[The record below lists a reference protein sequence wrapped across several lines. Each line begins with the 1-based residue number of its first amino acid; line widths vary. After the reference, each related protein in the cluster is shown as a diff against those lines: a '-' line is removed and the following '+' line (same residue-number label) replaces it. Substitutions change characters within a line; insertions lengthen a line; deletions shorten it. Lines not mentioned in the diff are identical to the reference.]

1 MNRKNKISTG
11 TFLRSLI
18 LLVMM
23 GWMGSAWAQD
33 ATTSEPLIYSTDFQ
47 EWDNIDYTSTVN
59 KVVHLKTRYTKEDFT
74 LTLNGVGVD
83 PIGTDA
89 KKFPGYT
96 GYLKTA
102 KYKSEYSKDFPTAIT
117 SKLKS
122 ITRIELIQVATG
134 KQRGIMV
141 SVKGDGDADWTP
153 LHNVSIVKATGEKLS
168 IEVKRTNCQIK
179 FENFNDPKKGRD
191 NNAYIVELKIYG
203 NVSEAVTPKV
213 LKQIRFNKSDDITG
227 KFPIKLVCDDKDQ
240 AILPAGNT
248 FSRPGY
254 TFIGWTN
261 GVRDYKAGDTYTAT
275 DAITQLEAKWE
286 KNSYHL
292 YDSNKAREVEWS
304 FDPAKSPAI
313 NIFKANKQHDLSYTR
328 PVNIYIDEK
337 TQEIQDVALGI
348 NVKSGKV
355 DNTSSIDIK
364 GAQVKAGAKFT
375 IPAIYG
381 MKVAFNASV
390 SIPEVTYQ
398 EDADTYTYTMAE
410 DCNLYDITVTYPV
423 LPDVVTE
430 NEIATDKYSFPNEK
444 KELAGSATIT
454 LNNAH
459 QNTGKRYKPGE
470 IITLSAQPEYG
481 YQIKEFRVKGS
492 DTPLPMQESTDA
504 TTGETIK
511 TATYTVTEGINTL
524 QVVYEHLNL
533 YQVQAQV
540 NDYKSGSI
548 TLKPN
553 YPQFAKEITKADEN
567 GRERVVGKECWYTE
581 GTEVSVSVEGTEGY
595 IVNSWTIDGTT
606 KEQADNLYTFKV
618 GKTATSIAVNLTEG
632 LTGTVVFDYTSAK
645 VNGKTEAYKNAES
658 MPITTISNAK
668 SFTIPTNYTF
678 FKNIDD
684 NSQPTEESW
693 TLEYWVDQDNN
704 HYELGHTY
712 SFSKAKITLIPHFV
726 RNPTSQNN
734 RITNPTI
741 RYDFG
746 RKIHYYDDPDTKEQ
760 RKVCAQAV
768 NIGSNKKPFWTSQ
781 VYVKTLQESIEHEY
795 WRDVAMWCDTGKK
808 GYIRNTDQE
817 EWAAFGPGTTFWIA
831 AGAGTKISMMTYSPI
846 TTTTIDGVVPT
857 LDEART
863 QAERQ
868 KAGDNHRYV
877 YAYTTQNSELRIPI
891 VIGDD
896 YSYYQWFEL
905 ATLAANMMKLHVNV
919 DNKQRGKITGIS
931 ANSKYGAIKQ
941 EDGSYE
947 IRQGDKAKINFER
960 LFGYELDKIVDLK
973 QTDDEG
979 NPKAILQ
986 VNKDGTYTSTEGMT
1000 LKTTEPTA
1008 EEKAAGKRT
1017 RYEVKFS
1024 ITDHRNL
1031 EICFKEKKTYYVTYN
1046 GDPNAM
1052 GSAPQADWVE
1062 AGDAFTIPENRTL
1075 YYEGYTL
1082 DHWEEE
1088 MRTDTQE
1095 TTETPKHYL
1104 IGNIYTAEAKDLV
1117 LYPVFRIN
1125 DFNIFDIDVATTATW
1140 HFAQKDG
1147 APEILYQG
1155 VNGILVTQVENNEK
1169 KIDLKI
1175 DLVGNKDDLKN
1186 GKDGKFDNTNATANR
1201 ENILIN
1207 KESAINF
1214 PATPNCK
1221 VKLTATDKAP
1231 TSVTIAGKKQGD
1243 KGYTVG
1249 DKYIE
1254 VTSVQGASHTAVFS
1268 ANVNAIDFSITYQ
1281 KQIDTERTAIKW
1293 LTCNGVT
1300 LTAEQI
1306 AEQMNQNKYITFK
1319 NVDVW
1324 DSKNNREKVP
1334 ELKGEATTG
1343 GTVSVTKK
1351 PTLTDRNTII
1361 TVTTTGGIV
1370 VATYPVKLV
1379 YQKPS
1384 VGLQFTG
1391 YKIGNQEYKNATSI
1405 AENAQQSGS
1414 IKLNFNHTMNKATIE
1429 SNDKKTYESK
1439 TGTQLVFKYW
1449 DLTPGETYTFN
1460 IPANTLSDIYG
1471 TAYPSD
1477 LSLTL
1482 HIQTKA
1488 SEYQHKRFDYVVKDG
1503 DIDAAITAANAKSGD
1518 DRFYIF
1524 VPDGEYHIGSKNENE
1539 KTDLLKSNISLIGQS
1554 QDGVTIWNQ
1563 PKEEGLRTT
1572 ATLHLDKKATNFY
1585 AQDLKLEN
1593 RFDYWSAGSAGR
1605 AVAFHD
1611 QGNRTIM
1618 KNVSLISYQDTY
1630 FSNNAGADSRAYF
1643 EDCDIVGVVDFVCG
1657 DGNIWFEKCNLI
1669 HRDRSGNN
1677 IVAAEQ
1683 GKIQE
1688 WGYVFNNCTIKTE
1701 TENPQQHRDYN
1712 WTLARPWND
1721 HPTCTFLNTTMV
1733 TLPKLTGWGK
1743 MDTGRIIRFHE
1754 YRSKDANGN
1763 LIPLTTRSLTACSP
1777 GAGSEKC
1784 VLSDVQAATYTKRN
1798 ALGGSDG
1805 FEPDKLCKQIDAKS
1819 GIIIKDE
1826 ELEEKETDD
1835 LNHTVWI
1842 DEIKTEDN
1850 DLKWNAIDEALCYF
1864 IFKLDEKENWKYIEH
1879 TTGNS
1884 FNLASYGKGFYCV
1897 RAANQRGGLGGAT
1910 KAIEYVLADPYKLE
1924 IKKIEGYMEGKY
1936 GWSTICLPFNAKVP
1950 TGVIA
1955 YAATAHNMNDST
1967 SLVTDLTMTLTP
1979 VMVINAN
1986 KGYVVYGPVG
1996 EYYFHPTS
2004 NESMAATILKGNPK
2018 NEAIPVENNKGY
2030 VLSYKSTWGIGFYKF
2045 TGSTLAANRAWL
2057 PKEMVSQ
2064 NNQDNLALG
2073 KHSIRFAIAPGAT
2086 SIASPTLQKKDE
2098 KEVIYNLN
2106 GQQVDKAS
2114 AQGGIFISSQKG
2126 KFYKA
2131 SGSSGGRR

>member
-11 TFLRSLI
+11 KLLRSLI

-33 ATTSEPLIYSTDFQ
+33 ATTSEQLIYSTDFQ

-59 KVVHLKTRYTKEDFT
+59 KVVNLKTRYTNENFT
-74 LTLNGVGVD
+74 FTLNGAGMD
-83 PIGTDA
+83 PIGTHER
-89 KKFPGYT
+89 FPSYT
-96 GYLKTA
+96 GFLKIA
-102 KYKSEYSKDFPTAIT
+102 KYTEEYTHQSPEAIT
-117 SKLKS
+117 SALAS
-122 ITRIELIQVATG
+122 ITRIELTQTATG
-134 KQRGIMV
+134 TSNRGIKI
-141 SVKGDGDADWTP
+141 SVKGDGDNDWVVI
-153 LHNVSIVKATGEKLS
+153 HSKNIVSRSEDKLS
-168 IEVKRTNCQIK
+168 LDINKTKCQIK
-179 FENFNDPKKGRD
+179 FENL
-191 NNAYIVELKIYG
+191 NNAQNSYIVDLKIYG
-203 NVSEAVTPKV
+203 NVPASVTPSDI
-213 LKQIRFNKSDDITG
+213 KQIKFQKSDDIAG

-254 TFIGWTN
+254 TFIGWTD
-261 GVRDYKAGDTYTAT
+261 GVRDYQAGDTYTAT
-275 DAITQLEAKWE
+275 DAITQMEARWQP
-286 KNSYHL
+286 NSYHL
-292 YDSNKAREVEWS
+292 YDSNKETKVVWS
-304 FDPAKSPAI
+304 FDPGKKSPAI
-313 NIFKANKQHDLSYTR
+313 NIFSANSQKELSYAL
-328 PVNIYIDEK
+328 PVNIYIDEN
-337 TQEIQDVALGI
+337 TQETQDVALGI
-348 NVKSGKV
+348 NVGKSGKV
-355 DNTSSIDIK
+355 DNTSATDIK
-364 GAQVKAGAKFT
+364 GAQVKAGTIFT

-381 MKVAFNASV
+381 MKVAFNASI
-390 SIPEVTYQ
+390 SIPEVTYL
-398 EDADTYTYTMAE
+398 EDADTYTYTMAA

-430 NEIATDKYSFPNEK
+430 NEIATDSYSFPNEK

-454 LNNAH
+454 QNNAH

-470 IITLSAQPEYG
+470 TITLSAQPEYG
-481 YQIKEFRVKGS
+481 YQVKEFRVKGS
-492 DTPLPMQESTDA
+492 DTPLTMQESTDA
-504 TTGETIK
+504 TTGKTIK
-511 TATYTVTEGINTL
+511 TATYTITEGINTL

-553 YPQFAKEITKADEN
+553 YPQFAKDITKADEN

-595 IVNSWTIDGTT
+595 IVNSWKINEET
-606 KEQADNLYTFKV
+606 KELADNLYSFKV
-618 GKTATSIAVNLTEG
+618 GQAATSIAVNLTEG

-693 TLEYWVDQDNN
+693 TLEYWEDKDD
-704 HYELGHTY
+704 HTKYELGHIY
-712 SFSKAKITLIPHFV
+712 SFSKAKITLIPHFKK
-726 RNPTSQNN
+726 NPTTQTN

-746 RKIHYYDDPDTKEQ
+746 RKVHYYDDPDYTEQ

-795 WRDVAMWCDTGKK
+795 WRDVAIWCDTGKK
-808 GYIRNTDQE
+808 GYIRNTEQE

-905 ATLAANMMKLHVNV
+905 ATLAANKMKLHVNV

-931 ANSKYGAIKQ
+931 ANSEYGAIKQ
-941 EDGSYE
+941 EDGCYE

-960 LFGYELDKIVDLK
+960 HFGYELDKIVDLK

-986 VNKDGTYTSTEGMT
+986 VKDGTYTSTEGMT

-1017 RYEVKFS
+1017 RYEVEFS

-1046 GDPNAM
+1046 GGPNAM

-1062 AGDAFTIPENRTL
+1062 AGDAFTIPENHTL
-1075 YYEGYTL
+1075 YYEGHTL
-1082 DHWEEE
+1082 DHWKKEVS
-1088 MRTDTQE
+1088 TDTQE
-1095 TTETPKHYL
+1095 TTETPYL
-1104 IGNIYTAEAKDLV
+1104 IGNTYTAEAKDLV
-1117 LYPVFRIN
+1117 LYPVFKPN
-1125 DFNIFDIDVATTATW
+1125 EFNIFDIENATTATW

-1155 VNGILVTQVENNEK
+1155 VNGILVTQVEYDGK

-1175 DLVGNKDDLKN
+1175 DLIGNKDDLKN
-1186 GKDGKFDNTNATANR
+1186 GMNGKFDNTIEKTNG
-1201 ENILIN
+1201 ENIVIN
-1207 KESAINF
+1207 NGSAINF
-1214 PATPNCK
+1214 PATPNCV
-1221 VKLTATDKAP
+1221 VKLTATAAP

-1243 KGYTVG
+1243 DGYTVR
-1249 DKYIE
+1249 DNYIE
-1254 VTSVQGASHTAVFS
+1254 VTSVQGASHTAVFF

-1281 KQIDTERTAIKW
+1281 KQIDTERTAIKS

-1300 LTAEQI
+1300 LSAEQI
-1306 AEQMNQNKYITFK
+1306 AEQMKQNKYITF
-1319 NVDVW
+1319 NVNVW
-1324 DSKNNREKVP
+1324 NMDKNREEVP
-1334 ELKGEATTG
+1334 KLSGEASTG
-1343 GTVSVTKK
+1343 GTVSVTKA
-1351 PTLTDRNTII
+1351 PTLTDPNAII
-1361 TVTTTGGIV
+1361 TVSTTGGVV
-1370 VATYPVKLV
+1370 VATYPVMLV

-1391 YKIGNQEYKNATSI
+1391 YKIGNQEYKNTTSI
-1405 AENAQQSGS
+1405 AENAPQSGS
-1414 IKLNFNHTMNKATIE
+1414 IQLNFNHTMNKATIE

-1482 HIQTKA
+1482 HIQSKA

-1503 DIDAAITAANAKSGD
+1503 DIDAAIAAANAKSGD

-1524 VPDGEYHIGSKNENE
+1524 VPDGEYHIGSKNTNE

-1563 PKEEGLRTT
+1563 PTKEGLRTT
-1572 ATLHLDKKATNFY
+1572 ATLHLDKKATDFY

-1605 AVAFHD
+1605 AAAFHD

-1643 EDCDIVGVVDFVCG
+1643 EECDIAGVVDFICG

-1688 WGYVFNNCTIKTE
+1688 WGYMFNNCTIKTE

-1743 MDTGRIIRFHE
+1743 MDTDRIIRFHE

-1763 LIPLTTRSLTACSP
+1763 LIPLTTRSLTACAP
-1777 GAGSEKC
+1777 GAGSEEC

-1798 ALGGSDG
+1798 ALGDSDG

-1910 KAIEYVLADPYKLE
+1910 KAIEYVLADPYELD
-1924 IKKIEGYMEGKY
+1924 IKKIEGFKEGDKEY

-1950 TGVIA
+1950 TEVIA

-1979 VMVINAN
+1979 VTVINAN
-1986 KGYVVYGPVG
+1986 KGYVVYGQEG
-1996 EYYFHPTS
+1996 KHYFHPTS
-2004 NESMAATILKGNPK
+2004 NESSAATILKGNPK

-2086 SIASPTLQKKDE
+2086 SITSPTLQKKDE
-2098 KEVIYNLN
+2098 KEIIYNLN
-2106 GQQVDKAS
+2106 GQRVDKAS
-2114 AQGGIFISSQKG
+2114 ARGGIFISRQKG
-2126 KFYKA
+2126 KFYKVP
-2131 SGSSGGRR
+2131 SSSGGRR

>member
-11 TFLRSLI
+11 NFLRSLI

-33 ATTSEPLIYSTDFQ
+33 ATTSEQLIYSTDFQ
-47 EWDNIDYTSTVN
+47 EWDNIDYTSTVD
-59 KVVHLKTRYTKEDFT
+59 KVVHLKTRYTNEDFT
-74 LTLNGVGVD
+74 FTFNGAGVD
-83 PIGTDA
+83 PMGTHER
-89 KKFPGYT
+89 FPSYT
-96 GYLKTA
+96 GFLKIA
-102 KYKSEYSKDFPTAIT
+102 KSPGEYTQKSPEAIISALSSVT
-117 SKLKS
+117 K
-122 ITRIELIQVATG
+122 IELIQTATG
-134 KQRGIMV
+134 TKRGIKV
-141 SVKGDGDADWTP
+141 SVKGDGDTDWQVLYKDP
-153 LHNVSIVKATGEKLS
+153 IKNRAGEKLS
-168 IEVKRTNCQIK
+168 INVGRTNCQIK
-179 FENFNDPKKGRD
+179 FENLTKNQ
-191 NNAYIVELKIYG
+191 NSYIVDLKIYG
-203 NVSEAVTPKV
+203 KVPASVTPSDI
-213 LKQIRFNKSDDITG
+213 KQIRFNKSDDITG

-254 TFIGWTN
+254 TFIGWTD

-275 DAITQLEAKWE
+275 DAITQLEARWKP
-286 KNSYHL
+286 NSYHL
-292 YDSNKAREVEWS
+292 YDSNQKKEVEWS
-304 FDPAKSPAI
+304 FDPANSPAI
-313 NIFKANKQHDLSYTR
+313 NIFSANTQKELSYAL

-337 TQEIQDVALGI
+337 TQETQDVALGI
-348 NVKSGKV
+348 NVGKNGKV
-355 DNTSSIDIK
+355 DNTSSTDIK
-364 GAQVKAGAKFT
+364 GAQVKAGTIFT

-398 EDADTYTYTMAE
+398 EDADTYTYTMAA

-430 NEIATDKYSFPNEK
+430 NDIAKDGYTFPNEK

-470 IITLSAQPEYG
+470 TITLSAQPEYG
-481 YQIKEFRVKGS
+481 YQVKEFRVKGS
-492 DTPLPMQESTDA
+492 DTPLAMTETTDDA
-504 TTGETIK
+504 TGETIK

-524 QVVYEHLNL
+524 QVVYEHLKL
-533 YQVQAQV
+533 YQVKAQV
-540 NDYKSGSI
+540 ADYKSGSI

-553 YPQFAKEITKADEN
+553 YPQFAQDIYQTVEN

-595 IVNSWTIDGTT
+595 IVNDWTIDGT
-606 KEQADNLYTFKV
+606 KMEQADNLHTLKV
-618 GKTATSIAVNLTEG
+618 GQTATSISVNLKEG
-632 LTGTVVFDYTSAK
+632 LTGTVVFDYSSAK

-684 NSQPTEESW
+684 ESGKATEESY
-693 TLEYWVDQDNN
+693 TLQYWEDKDD
-704 HYELGHTY
+704 HTKYELGHIY
-712 SFSKAKITLIPHFV
+712 SFSKAKITLIPHFKK
-726 RNPTSQNN
+726 NPTTQTN

-746 RKIHYYDDPDTKEQ
+746 RKIHYYDDPDYTEQ

-781 VYVKTLQESIEHEY
+781 VYVKTLQESIEHKY

-877 YAYTTQNSELRIPI
+877 YAYTTQNPELRIPI
-891 VIGDD
+891 IIGDD

-905 ATLAANMMKLHVNV
+905 ATLAANKMKLHVNI
-919 DNKQRGKITGIS
+919 DNKQRGKITDIS
-931 ANSKYGAIKQ
+931 ANSEYGAIKQ

-947 IRQGDKAKINFER
+947 IRQGDMAKINFER
-960 LFGYELDKIVDLK
+960 LFGYELDKIVDLEQK
-973 QTDDEG
+973 DEEG
-979 NPKAILQ
+979 NPKAILL
-986 VNKDGTYTSTEGMT
+986 VNKDGNYTSTEGMM

-1008 EEKAAGKRT
+1008 EEKAAGKHT
-1017 RYEVKFS
+1017 QYEVDFS
-1024 ITDHRNL
+1024 ITAHRNL

-1046 GDPNAM
+1046 GGPNAM

-1062 AGDAFTIPENRTL
+1062 AGDAFTIPKNRTL
-1075 YYEGYTL
+1075 YYEGHTL
-1082 DHWEEE
+1082 DHWEPEISS
-1088 MRTDTQE
+1088 DAQE
-1095 TTETPKHYL
+1095 TTDTPKHYL
-1104 IGNIYTAEAKDLV
+1104 INNTYTAEAKDLV
-1117 LYPVFRIN
+1117 LYPVFRKN
-1125 DFNIFDIDVATTATW
+1125 EFNIFDIENATTATW
-1140 HFAQKDG
+1140 HFALKDG
-1147 APEILYQG
+1147 APDILYQG
-1155 VNGILVTQVENNEK
+1155 VNGILVTQVENNGK

-1175 DLVGNKDDLKN
+1175 DLIGNKDDLKN
-1186 GKDGKFDNTNATANR
+1186 GKDGKFDNTNEKSNR
-1201 ENILIN
+1201 ENIQIN
-1207 KESAINF
+1207 YGSINF

-1231 TSVTIAGKKQGD
+1231 TSVTIADKKQGD
-1243 KGYTVG
+1243 EGYTVG

-1254 VTSVQGASHTAVFS
+1254 VTSVQGASHTAAFS
-1268 ANVNAIDFSITYQ
+1268 ASVNAIDFIITYQ
-1281 KQIDTERTAIKW
+1281 KQEGTERTTLKS

-1300 LTAEQI
+1300 LTAEEI
-1306 AEQMNQNKYITFK
+1306 AEQMKQKQHVTF
-1319 NVDVW
+1319 NVNVW
-1324 DSKNNREKVP
+1324 NTKNNREEVP
-1334 ELKGEATTG
+1334 KLSGEATAK
-1343 GTVSVTKK
+1343 GTVSVTKA
-1351 PTLTDRNTII
+1351 PTLTNPVGII
-1361 TVTTTGGIV
+1361 TVSTTGGIA
-1370 VATYPVKLV
+1370 VATYPIKLV

-1384 VGLQFTG
+1384 VELQFTG
-1391 YKIGNQEYKNATSI
+1391 YKIGNQEYKDATSV
-1405 AENAQQSGS
+1405 AEDAPQSGS
-1414 IKLNFNHTMNKATIE
+1414 VQLNFNHTMNEAKLE
-1429 SNDKKTYESK
+1429 YYGKTFQSK
-1439 TGTQLVFKYW
+1439 TGTQMIFKYW
-1449 DLTPGETYTFN
+1449 DLTPGEYKFK

-1482 HIQTKA
+1482 HVKA
-1488 SEYQHKRFDYVVKDG
+1488 KESGYQHKRFDYVVTDG
-1503 DIDAAITAANAKSGD
+1503 DIDAAIAAANAKTGN

-1539 KTDLLKSNISLIGQS
+1539 KTETLNTNNISLIGQS
-1554 QDGVTIWNQ
+1554 QDGVTIWNK
-1563 PKEEGLRTT
+1563 PTKEGLRIT
-1572 ATLHLDKKATNFY
+1572 ATLHLFKTATDFY

-1593 RFDYWSAGSAGR
+1593 HFDFWSAGGAGR
-1605 AVAFHD
+1605 AAAFHD

-1643 EDCDIVGVVDFVCG
+1643 EDCDIAGVVDFICG

-1669 HRDRSGNN
+1669 HRDRTGNN

-1763 LIPLTTRSLTACSP
+1763 LIPLTTRSLTACAP
-1777 GAGSEKC
+1777 GAGSEEC

-1864 IFKLDEKENWKYIEH
+1864 IFKLDEKGNWKYIEH

-1910 KAIEYVLADPYKLE
+1910 QPIEYVLADPYELD
-1924 IKKIEGYMEGKY
+1924 IKKVEGFKEGDKEY

-1950 TGVIA
+1950 TEVIA

-1979 VMVINAN
+1979 VTVINAN
-1986 KGYVVYGPVG
+1986 KGYVVYGQEG
-1996 EYYFHPTS
+1996 KHYFHPTS

-2073 KHSIRFAIAPGAT
+2073 KHSIRFAIAPGTT
-2086 SIASPTLQKKDE
+2086 SITSPTLQKKDE
-2098 KEVIYNLN
+2098 KEIIYNLN

-2114 AQGGIFISSQKG
+2114 ARGGIFISSQKG

-2131 SGSSGGRR
+2131 PGSSGGRR

>member
-1 MNRKNKISTG
+1 MNRKNKISTDNI
-11 TFLRSLI
+11 LRSLI

-23 GWMGSAWAQD
+23 GWMGSVWAQN
-33 ATTSEPLIYSTDFQ
+33 ATTSEQLLYSTDFQ
-47 EWDNIDYTSTVN
+47 EWENIDYKSTVD
-59 KVVHLKTRYTKEDFT
+59 KVVNLKTRYTNEDFT
-74 LTLNGVGVD
+74 FTFNGAGVD
-83 PIGTDA
+83 PMGTHERFA
-89 KKFPGYT
+89 SYT
-96 GYLKTA
+96 GFLKIA
-102 KYKSEYSKDFPTAIT
+102 KYPGEYTQKSPEAIT
-117 SKLKS
+117 SALAS
-122 ITRIELIQVATG
+122 ITRIELIQTATG
-134 KQRGIMV
+134 TKRGIKV
-141 SVKGDGDADWTP
+141 SVMGDGDTDWQVLYEEPIT
-153 LHNVSIVKATGEKLS
+153 NRAGQKLS
-168 IEVKRTNCQIK
+168 INVGRTNCRIK
-179 FENFNDPKKGRD
+179 FEGLTPKE
-191 NNAYIVELKIYG
+191 NSYIVDLKIYG
-203 NVSEAVTPKV
+203 NVPASVTPSEI
-213 LKQIRFNKSDDITG
+213 KQIRFNKSEDITG

-254 TFIGWTN
+254 TFIGWTD
-261 GVRDYKAGDTYTAT
+261 GVRDYQSGDTYTAT
-275 DAITQLEAKWE
+275 DSITQMEARWKP
-286 KNSYHL
+286 NSYHL
-292 YDSNKAREVEWS
+292 YDSNKETKVVWS
-304 FDPAKSPAI
+304 FDPANSPAI
-313 NIFKANKQHDLSYTR
+313 NIFSANSQKDLSYTDS
-328 PVNIYIDEK
+328 VNIYIDEK
-337 TQEIQDVALGI
+337 TQETQDVALGI
-348 NVKSGKV
+348 NVKTGKV
-355 DNTSSIDIK
+355 DNTSSTDIK
-364 GAQVKAGAKFT
+364 GALVKAGTIFT

-381 MKVAFNASV
+381 MKVAFHASV

-398 EDADTYTYTMAE
+398 EDAETYTYTMAA

-430 NEIATDKYSFPNEK
+430 NEIAPDSYSFPNEK

-454 LNNAH
+454 PINPH

-470 IITLSAQPEYG
+470 TITLSAQPEYG

-492 DTPLPMQESTDA
+492 NTPLPMTETTDA
-504 TTGETIK
+504 ATGKK
-511 TATYTVTEGINTL
+511 TATYTVIEGINTL
-524 QVVYEHLNL
+524 QVVYEHLKL
-533 YQVQAQV
+533 YQVKAQV
-540 NDYKSGSI
+540 DNYKTGSI
-548 TLKPN
+548 TLEPN
-553 YPQFAKEITKADEN
+553 YPQFAQDIYQTDEN

-595 IVNSWTIDGTT
+595 IVNAWKINEET
-606 KEQADNLYTFKV
+606 KEQGDNLYTFKV
-618 GKTATSIAVNLTEG
+618 GQTHTSISVNLKEG
-632 LTGTVVFDYTSAK
+632 IQGTVTFDYSSAQ
-645 VNGKTEAYKNAES
+645 VNGKTDAYQNAES

-678 FKNIDD
+678 FKNIDE
-684 NSQPTEESW
+684 NGKATEEGY
-693 TLEYWVDQDNN
+693 TLEYWVDQADNQKI
-704 HYELGHTY
+704 YELGHTY
-712 SFSKAKITLIPHFV
+712 SFNKESITLVPHFKK
-726 RNPTSQNN
+726 NPTTQIN
-734 RITNPTI
+734 RVTNPTI

-746 RKIHYYDDPDTKEQ
+746 RKKHDYDDPDTKEQ
-760 RKVCAQAV
+760 RKVCAQTV

-877 YAYTTQNSELRIPI
+877 YAYTTQNPELRIPI
-891 VIGDD
+891 IIGDD

-905 ATLAANMMKLHVNV
+905 ATLAANMMKLHINV
-919 DNKQRGKITGIS
+919 DNKQRGKITDIS

-960 LFGYELDKIVDLK
+960 HFGYELDKIVDLE
-973 QTDDEG
+973 QIDEEG

-986 VNKDGTYTSTEGMT
+986 VNKDGNYTSTEGMT

-1017 RYEVKFS
+1017 RYEVEFS
-1024 ITDHRNL
+1024 ITAHRNL
-1031 EICFKEKKTYYVTYN
+1031 EICFKEKKTYYVTYK
-1046 GDPNAM
+1046 GGPNAM

-1062 AGDAFTIPENRTL
+1062 AGDPFTIPENHTL
-1075 YYEGYTL
+1075 YYEGHTL

-1088 MRTDTQE
+1088 VSTE
-1095 TTETPKHYL
+1095 TKEATETPKHYF
-1104 IGNIYTAEAKDLV
+1104 IDSTYTAEAKDLV
-1117 LYPVFRIN
+1117 LYPVFRTN
-1125 DFNIFDIDVATTATW
+1125 EFNIFDIDNSTTATW
-1140 HFAQKDG
+1140 HFAQKHG

-1155 VNGILVTQVENNEK
+1155 VNGILVTQVENDGK

-1186 GKDGKFDNTNATANR
+1186 GKSGKFDNTIEKTNG
-1201 ENILIN
+1201 ENIVIN
-1207 KESAINF
+1207 DGSAINF

-1231 TSVTIAGKKQGD
+1231 TSVTIADKKQGD
-1243 KGYTVG
+1243 NGYTVNVE

-1281 KQIDTERTAIKW
+1281 KQIDTKRTAIES

-1300 LTAEQI
+1300 LTAEDI
-1306 AEQMNQNKYITFK
+1306 EKQMNLNKYITF

-1324 DSKNNREKVP
+1324 NTEKNREEVP
-1334 ELKGEATTG
+1334 KLSGEASTG
-1343 GTVSVTKK
+1343 GTVSLTKA
-1351 PTLTDRNTII
+1351 PTLTDPEAVI
-1361 TVTTTGGIV
+1361 TVSTTGGIA
-1370 VATYPVKLV
+1370 VATYPIKLV

-1391 YKIGNQEYKNATSI
+1391 YKIGNQEYKNATSV
-1405 AENAQQSGS
+1405 AEDAPQSGS
-1414 IKLNFNHTMNKATIE
+1414 IQLNFNHTMNGAKLEYYGKTFQSKA
-1429 SNDKKTYESK
+1429 
-1439 TGTQLVFKYW
+1439 GTQLVFKYW
-1449 DLTPGETYTFN
+1449 DLTPGATYNFS
-1460 IPANTLSDIYG
+1460 IPANKLTDIYG
-1471 TAYPSD
+1471 TSYPTD

-1482 HIQTKA
+1482 HIKSKE
-1488 SEYQHKRFDYVVKDG
+1488 SEYKHKTFDYVVTKDG
-1503 DIDAAITAANAKSGD
+1503 DIDAAIAAANAKTGNE
-1518 DRFYIF
+1518 RFYIF

-1539 KTDLLKSNISLIGQS
+1539 KTDTLKSNNISLIGQS
-1554 QDGVTIWNQ
+1554 QSGVTIWNQ
-1563 PKEEGLRTT
+1563 PKEEGLRKT
-1572 ATLHLDKKATNFY
+1572 ATLHLFKTATDFY

-1593 RFDYWSAGSAGR
+1593 RFDYASAGGAGR
-1605 AVAFHD
+1605 AAAFHD

-1630 FSNNAGADSRAYF
+1630 FSNDAGADSRAYF
-1643 EDCDIVGVVDFVCG
+1643 ENCDIAGVVDFICG
-1657 DGNIWFEKCNLI
+1657 DGNIWFEKCNII

-1683 GKIQE
+1683 GEIQE

-1701 TENPQQHRDYN
+1701 TENPELHRDYN
-1712 WTLARPWND
+1712 WTLARPWNNY
-1721 HPTCTFLNTTMV
+1721 PTCTFLNTTMK

-1763 LIPLTTRSLTACSP
+1763 LISLTTRSLTACSP
-1777 GAGSEKC
+1777 GAGSEEC

-1798 ALGGSDG
+1798 ALGGSDS

-1826 ELEEKETDD
+1826 ELEENGTDEQ
-1835 LNHTVWI
+1835 NHTVWI

-1864 IFKLDEKENWKYIEH
+1864 IFKLDEEGNWKYIEH
-1879 TTGNS
+1879 TTDNS
-1884 FNLASYGKGFYCV
+1884 FNLASYGVGYYCV
-1897 RAANQRGGLGGAT
+1897 RAANQRGGLGSAT
-1910 KAIEYVLADPYKLE
+1910 KAIEYVLAEPYELE
-1924 IKKIEGYMEGKY
+1924 IKKVEGFKEGDVEY

-1950 TGVIA
+1950 TEVIA
-1955 YAATAHNMNDST
+1955 YAATAHNMSDST
-1967 SLVTDLTMTLTP
+1967 SLIKDLTMTLTP
-1979 VMVINAN
+1979 VTVINAN

-1996 EYYFHPTS
+1996 KHYFHPTS
-2004 NESMAATILKGNPK
+2004 SESKAATILKGNPK
-2018 NEAIPVENNKGY
+2018 HEAIPVENNKGY
-2030 VLSYKSTWGIGFYKF
+2030 VLSYKSTWGIGFYKY

-2073 KHSIRFAIAPGAT
+2073 KHSIRFAIAPGTT
-2086 SIASPTLQKKDE
+2086 SIASPTLHKKDE
-2098 KEVIYNLN
+2098 KEIIYNLN

-2131 SGSSGGRR
+2131 PGSSGGRR

>member
-11 TFLRSLI
+11 NFLRSLL

-33 ATTSEPLIYSTDFQ
+33 ATTSEQLLYSTDFQ
-47 EWDNIDYTSTVN
+47 EWDNIDYTSTVD
-59 KVVHLKTRYTKEDFT
+59 KVVNLKTRYTNQDFT
-74 LTLNGVGVD
+74 FTFKGAGVD
-83 PIGTDA
+83 PMGTHDR
-89 KKFPGYT
+89 FPSYT
-96 GYLKTA
+96 GFLKIA
-102 KYKSEYSKDFPTAIT
+102 KYTEEYTLQSPEVIT
-117 SKLKS
+117 SALAS
-122 ITRIELIQVATG
+122 ITRIELIQTATG
-134 KQRGIMV
+134 TKRGIKV
-141 SVKGDGDADWTP
+141 SVKGDGDTDWQVLYEDPIT
-153 LHNVSIVKATGEKLS
+153 KREGEKLS
-168 IEVKRTNCQIK
+168 IKVGETGKTNCQIK
-179 FENFNDPKKGRD
+179 FENL
-191 NNAYIVELKIYG
+191 NNAQNSYIVDLKIYG
-203 NVSEAVTPKV
+203 NVPASVTPSDI
-213 LKQIRFNKSDDITG
+213 KQIRFNKSDDIAG

-254 TFIGWTN
+254 TFIGWTD
-261 GVRDYKAGDTYTAT
+261 GVSDYQVGDTYTAT
-275 DAITQLEAKWE
+275 DSVTQMEARWQP
-286 KNSYHL
+286 NSYHL
-292 YDSNKAREVEWS
+292 YDSNQPATVVWS
-304 FDPAKSPAI
+304 FDPANSPAI
-313 NIFKANKQHDLSYTR
+313 NIFSANTQKDLSYAI
-328 PVNIYIDEK
+328 PVNIYIDEN
-337 TQEIQDVALGI
+337 TQETQDVALGI

-355 DNTSSIDIK
+355 DNTSSTDIK
-364 GAQVKAGAKFT
+364 GAQVKAKTKFT

-381 MKVAFNASV
+381 MKVAFNASI
-390 SIPEVTYQ
+390 SIPEVTYL
-398 EDADTYTYTMAE
+398 EDADTYTYTMAA

-430 NEIATDKYSFPNEK
+430 NEIATDSYSFPNEK

-454 LNNAH
+454 LNSP
-459 QNTGKRYKPGE
+459 QLNTGKRYKPGE
-470 IITLSAQPEYG
+470 AITLSAQPEYG

-492 DTPLPMQESTDA
+492 DTPLTMQESTDA
-504 TTGETIK
+504 TTGKTIK
-511 TATYTVTEGINTL
+511 TATYTITEGINTL

-553 YPQFAKEITKADEN
+553 YPQFAKDITKADEN

-595 IVNSWTIDGTT
+595 IVNSWKINEET
-606 KEQADNLYTFKV
+606 KELADNLYSFKV
-618 GKTATSIAVNLTEG
+618 GQAATSIAVNLTEG

-693 TLEYWVDQDNN
+693 TLEYWEDKDD
-704 HYELGHTY
+704 HTKYELGHIY
-712 SFSKAKITLIPHFV
+712 SFSKAKITLIPHFKK
-726 RNPTSQNN
+726 NPTTQTN

-746 RKIHYYDDPDTKEQ
+746 RKVHYYDDPDYTEQ

-808 GYIRNTDQE
+808 GYIRNTEQE

-863 QAERQ
+863 QAERL

-905 ATLAANMMKLHVNV
+905 ATLAANKMKLHVNV

-931 ANSKYGAIKQ
+931 ANSEYGAIKQ
-941 EDGSYE
+941 EDGCYE

-960 LFGYELDKIVDLK
+960 HFGYELDKIVDLK

-986 VNKDGTYTSTEGMT
+986 VKDGAYTSTEGMT

-1017 RYEVKFS
+1017 RYEVEFS

-1046 GDPNAM
+1046 GGPNAM

-1062 AGDAFTIPENRTL
+1062 AGDAFTIPENHTL
-1075 YYEGYTL
+1075 YYEGHTL
-1082 DHWEEE
+1082 DHWKKEVS
-1088 MRTDTQE
+1088 TDTQE
-1095 TTETPKHYL
+1095 TTETPYL
-1104 IGNIYTAEAKDLV
+1104 IGNTYTAEAKDLV
-1117 LYPVFRIN
+1117 LYPVFKPN
-1125 DFNIFDIDVATTATW
+1125 EFNIFDIENATTATW

-1155 VNGILVTQVENNEK
+1155 VNGILVTQVEYDGK

-1175 DLVGNKDDLKN
+1175 DLIGNKDDLKN
-1186 GKDGKFDNTNATANR
+1186 GMNGKFDNTIEKTNG
-1201 ENILIN
+1201 ENIVIN
-1207 KESAINF
+1207 NGSAINF

-1221 VKLTATDKAP
+1221 VKLTATSAP
-1231 TSVTIAGKKQGD
+1231 TAVTIAGKKQGD
-1243 KGYTVG
+1243 AGYTVV
-1249 DKYIE
+1249 DNYIE

-1281 KQIDTERTAIKW
+1281 KQIDTERTAIKS

-1300 LTAEQI
+1300 LSAEQI
-1306 AEQMNQNKYITFK
+1306 AEQMKQNKYITF
-1319 NVDVW
+1319 NVNVW
-1324 DSKNNREKVP
+1324 NMDKNREEVP
-1334 ELKGEATTG
+1334 KLSGEASTG
-1343 GTVSVTKK
+1343 GTVSVTKA
-1351 PTLTDRNTII
+1351 PTLTDPNAII
-1361 TVTTTGGIV
+1361 TVSTTGGVV
-1370 VATYPVKLV
+1370 VATYPVMLV

-1391 YKIGNQEYKNATSI
+1391 YKIGNQEYKNTTSI
-1405 AENAQQSGS
+1405 AENAPQSGS
-1414 IKLNFNHTMNKATIE
+1414 IQLNFNHTMNKATIE

-1482 HIQTKA
+1482 HIQSKA

-1503 DIDAAITAANAKSGD
+1503 DIDAAIAAANAKSGD

-1524 VPDGEYHIGSKNENE
+1524 VPDGEYHIGSKNTNE

-1554 QDGVTIWNQ
+1554 QDGVIIWNR
-1563 PKEEGLRTT
+1563 PTKEGLRTT
-1572 ATLHLDKKATNFY
+1572 ATLHLDKKATDFY

-1593 RFDYWSAGSAGR
+1593 HFDYWAAGSAGR
-1605 AVAFHD
+1605 AAAFHD

-1643 EDCDIVGVVDFVCG
+1643 EDCDIAGVVDFICG

-1688 WGYVFNNCTIKTE
+1688 WGYMFNNCTIKTE

-1743 MDTGRIIRFHE
+1743 MDTDRIIRFHE

-1763 LIPLTTRSLTACSP
+1763 LIPLTTRSLTACAP
-1777 GAGSEKC
+1777 GAGSEEC

-1897 RAANQRGGLGGAT
+1897 RAANQRGGLGSAT
-1910 KAIEYVLADPYKLE
+1910 KAIEYVLADPYELD
-1924 IKKIEGYMEGKY
+1924 IKKVEGFKEGDKEY

-1950 TGVIA
+1950 TEVIA

-1979 VMVINAN
+1979 VTVINAN
-1986 KGYVVYGPVG
+1986 KGYVVYGQEG
-1996 EYYFHPTS
+1996 KHYFHPTS

-2073 KHSIRFAIAPGAT
+2073 KHSIRF
-2086 SIASPTLQKKDE
+2086 SIASGTTTIASPILHKKDE
-2098 KEVIYNLN
+2098 KEIIYNLN

-2131 SGSSGGRR
+2131 SGSSRGR